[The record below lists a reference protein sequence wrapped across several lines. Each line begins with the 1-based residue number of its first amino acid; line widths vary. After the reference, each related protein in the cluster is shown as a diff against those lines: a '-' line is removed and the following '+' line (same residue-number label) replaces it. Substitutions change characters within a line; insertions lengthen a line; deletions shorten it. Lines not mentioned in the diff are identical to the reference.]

1 MEVAVKSLSKYH
13 IDALVQEEGGVE
25 WRMTGVYGEQKTEEK
40 GRTWRL
46 FRILNNQR
54 KSMVMPKG
62 FLMKS
67 CLDMRR
73 KGGNLYGVFQEH
85 IRRL

>member
-46 FRILNNQR
+46 LRILNNQYAN
-54 KSMVMPKG
+54 PW
-62 FLMKS
+62 L
-67 CLDMRR
+67 CLGDFNEILFGYE
-73 KGGNLYGVFQEH
+73 KEGGQPVWSVSVTH
-85 IRRL
+85 